1 MNGIKGIDVSKHQ
14 GTINWRAVK
23 AAGYKFAMLRLGYGG
38 DIRTQDDKMFEKN
51 VAGCEKH
58 GIDWGAYIYSYALDV
73 KGAQSEAQH
82 ALRLL
87 KGLKPT
93 YPIAFD
99 MEDADGYKKKNGNPS
114 NKTLVDICETFL
126 NTLEKRGYFVTL
138 YASKSWLDNQLSSSR
153 LDKYDKWVAQW
164 GERCTYS
171 KPFGMWQYTETE
183 RVNGIATKVD
193 ADIAYKDYPTIIK
206 SAGLNGWDKSASG
219 IYTQTRL
226 EDEYYLVQPGDTLAK
241 IAEKYDT
248 DYRVLAEINGIRNPN
263 LIYPGQ
269 KLKVGKDNG

>member
-1 MNGIKGIDVSKHQ
+1 
-14 GTINWRAVK
+14 
-23 AAGYKFAMLRLGYGG
+23 
-38 DIRTQDDKMFEKN
+38 
-51 VAGCEKH
+51 
-58 GIDWGAYIYSYALDV
+58 
-73 KGAQSEAQH
+73 
-82 ALRLL
+82 
-87 KGLKPT
+87 
-93 YPIAFD
+93 
-99 MEDADGYKKKNGNPS
+99 
-114 NKTLVDICETFL
+114 
-126 NTLEKRGYFVTL
+126 
-138 YASKSWLDNQLSSSR
+138 
-153 LDKYDKWVAQW
+153 
-164 GERCTYS
+164 
-171 KPFGMWQYTETE
+171 MWQYTETE